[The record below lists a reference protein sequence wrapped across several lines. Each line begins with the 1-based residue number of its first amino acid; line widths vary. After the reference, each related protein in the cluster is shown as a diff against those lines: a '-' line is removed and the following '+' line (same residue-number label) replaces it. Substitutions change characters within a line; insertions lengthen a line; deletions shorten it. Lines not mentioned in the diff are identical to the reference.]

1 MPLSHGHTDITRGL
15 GVADLACAA
24 RHGRPQRA
32 GGELALHVLDI
43 MHAIHEAAASGR
55 QVELATTC
63 ERPAPLPLGLLHG
76 ELDWNRRRVRGQS
89 RSTQRAAPFTESFR

>member
-24 RHGRPQRA
+24 RRGRPQRA
-32 GGELALHVLDI
+32 GGELALHVLDVI
-43 MHAIHEAAASGR
+43 HAIHEAAAAGR
-55 QVELATTC
+55 QVELTTTC

-76 ELDWNRRRVRGQS
+76 ELD
-89 RSTQRAAPFTESFR
+89 